1 MGGKVWKREEVCMV
15 VNLAWPPSINH
26 AYISIGGGKKRLKPE
41 YIRYR
46 DDCAYAT
53 LAAMS
58 KSKQGK
64 PPPPYILVVAVWK
77 PDKRKRD
84 LDNLMKVLQDGI
96 FMGLNT
102 DDSNIS
108 TIVVKHRGYVRHG
121 AIRVFIATDDSA
133 QWYDQYYKVLDNN
146 PLEDLTCH

>member
-1 MGGKVWKREEVCMV
+1 MGGKVWKWEKVCMV

-146 PLEDLTCH
+146 PLEDLTYH